1 MLHQAIHATCVNPPE
16 LTPRE
21 AKLNRRSGN
30 VLGFALLFLGA
41 LGTVGSIFLY
51 PLVGLLLG
59 AFASVLT
66 LLFVVVGVLGAI
78 VIGWSENQPR

>member
-1 MLHQAIHATCVNPPE
+1 M
-16 LTPRE
+16 
-21 AKLNRRSGN
+21 NRRAGT
-30 VLGFALLFLGA
+30 VLGFALLILGA
-41 LGTVGSIFLY
+41 LGTLGSIFFY

-78 VIGWSENQPR
+78 LVGWSENQPR